1 MWGGGGVRTKNF
13 ELGPG
18 RTLHQSGCR
27 YFFAKAP
34 FLGGG
39 GGNMVVK
46 MHAAELGMTFTPL
59 PHAIPLILL
68 LEQQKDNSY
77 DMEKE

>member
-1 MWGGGGVRTKNF
+1 VF
-13 ELGPG
+13 ERKISNWVLAEHY
-18 RTLHQSGCR
+18 TNQ
-27 YFFAKAP
+27 AAAT
-34 FLGGG
+34 FLQRRHSSGG